1 MLKFS
6 QYYNLYTENID
17 KIVAI
22 YPGRFHPFHRGHY
35 GAYRDLVTEFGDCY
49 VATSGKQSPTSPF
62 SFDEKR
68 EIISTM
74 YGIPSDKIIETK
86 IPYVADEVISKFN
99 LDTTAVVYGVSEK
112 DRDERFPF
120 VSQDGPNLKK
130 NGDMAHL
137 QKFTQIQAMESV
149 SKFSYIKV
157 VPTNPIEPPPTGS
170 PLVEVFEK
178 FFPTGP
184 DGNVVSGTNV
194 RKAFKGISE
203 ELLPD
208 LFTYLFGGYNDKIFN
223 IVKRRLR

>member
-1 MLKFS
+1 MFPREVLPCRAD
-6 QYYNLYTENID
+6 LLWTEHPIGTVLQSLIRKIRRNANNIH
-17 KIVAI
+17 
-22 YPGRFHPFHRGHY
+22 F
-35 GAYRDLVTEFGDCY
+35 
-49 VATSGKQSPTSPF
+49 
-62 SFDEKR
+62 
-68 EIISTM
+68 
-74 YGIPSDKIIETK
+74 
-86 IPYVADEVISKFN
+86 
-99 LDTTAVVYGVSEK
+99 
-112 DRDERFPF
+112 ERFPF